1 MAEQRIIKAVI
12 GLGNPGKQYAATRHN
27 IGFCVLDALCDQL
40 GGTWQ
45 THKIFLEAT
54 AMIDDSAIRLIKPQT
69 YMNSSGA
76 VMPELKKKGITCDQI
91 LVVHDEL
98 QLVFGQVKYRF
109 GGSAR
114 GHNGLKSIMQ
124 QCGQEFGRICCG
136 IGRPEHQD
144 EVPNY
149 VLQPFTESVHE
160 VEAMQHKAI
169 ELILHA
175 LKQQ

>member
-1 MAEQRIIKAVI
+1 MTDKRMTKVII

-27 IGFCVLDALCDQL
+27 IGFCVLDVLNDHL

-45 THKIFLEAT
+45 AHKFFCQAT
-54 AMIDDSAIRLIKPQT
+54 VVIDDRVIRLIKPQT
-69 YMNSSGA
+69 YMNSSGL
-76 VMPELKKKGITCDQI
+76 VIPELKKKGINCDQI

-98 QLVFGQVKYRF
+98 QLPFGQVKYRF

-136 IGRPEHQD
+136 IDRPEHQD

-149 VLQPFTESVHE
+149 VLQPFTESAHE
-160 VEAMQHKAI
+160 VETMQRKAI
-169 ELILHA
+169 DLILHS
-175 LKQQ
+175 LQQQ